1 MGKKIDLQV
10 YFPHRFSPQ
19 KKIVPT
25 VKNLFIDEPFLFKNG
40 SKGFYMGRIMCM
52 CFGEEGWV
60 FAYIYSICSN
70 KKLHNISPE

>member
-1 MGKKIDLQV
+1 MGKKLICKFTFLID
-10 YFPHRFSPQ
+10 FPK

-25 VKNLFIDEPFLFKNG
+25 KKNLFIDEPFLFKNG
-40 SKGFYMGRIMCM
+40 SKGFYMGRIRCM